1 MEIYYINVALLSL
14 TLAPHCTFIYQF
26 LFFKDIMEN
35 TVAYEKEL
43 EVLKSRKEEFAK
55 IDTKLKK
62 YETSITKTTKLNDLM
77 KEKISD
83 MTQAGIR
90 ISS

>member
-1 MEIYYINVALLSL
+1 
-14 TLAPHCTFIYQF
+14 
-26 LFFKDIMEN
+26 MEN